1 MKFVFLV
8 YDSRSGSTLLS
19 REIAAQFP
27 DVYVSPEIRFD
38 ALFGRDAGWWKHAA
52 DGRVFR
58 LLEAGRI
65 PEKLDL
71 ARDELQRLSS
81 GARGIRPLIEDL
93 IACAAARDGRGRPAV
108 AVIKSGRHLRAA
120 RRILADIP
128 DARFLYVVRDPRAA
142 IASKLMTERPYVP
155 GQKMAWAGV
164 GAAALQ
170 WCWYGRL
177 ARRLAKSAPLLALKY
192 ESLLEDSA
200 GTSEAVAQFL
210 GSRRGAGGARYRVP
224 DAERAIHQ
232 RALADGVDA
241 SRASAWR
248 AELSPG
254 DQAVIESVCGR
265 EMRRWGYKSDGRL
278 HPIRAAALVAR
289 AFAVSAARVAR
300 EAATR
305 VGGSR

>member
-1 MKFVFLV
+1 MRLVFLV

-38 ALFGRDAGWWKHAA
+38 ALFGRDAGWWKDAA

-58 LLEAGRI
+58 RLEAGRI
-65 PEKLDL
+65 AEKLGL

-81 GARGIRPLIEDL
+81 AARGVRPLIEDL
-93 IACAAARDGRGRPAV
+93 VVRAAALDGRNPPDV

-120 RRILADIP
+120 RRIFADIP
-128 DARFLYVVRDPRAA
+128 DARFLYLVRDPRAA
-142 IASKLMTERPYVP
+142 IASKLVTERPYLP

-177 ARRLAKSAPLLALKY
+177 ARRLARSWPLLALKY
-192 ESLLEDSA
+192 ESLLKDAA
-200 GTSEAVAQFL
+200 GTSEALAKFL
-210 GSRRGAGGARYRVP
+210 GSRLGTGGARYRVP
-224 DAERAIHQ
+224 EAERAIHE
-232 RALADGVDA
+232 RAIADGLDL

-248 AELSPG
+248 AQISPG

-265 EMRRWGYKSDGRL
+265 EMRRWGYKTDSR
-278 HPIRAAALVAR
+278 HNAIRAAALVAK

-300 EAATR
+300 EAAAR
-305 VGGSR
+305 LGGSR

>member
-1 MKFVFLV
+1 MRLIFLV

-27 DVYVSPEIRFD
+27 DVYVTPEIRFD
-38 ALFGRDAGWWKHAA
+38 ALFGRGAGWWKDAA
-52 DGRVFR
+52 DGRAFR
-58 LLEAGRI
+58 RLEAGRV
-65 PEKLDL
+65 PEKLGL
-71 ARDELQRLSS
+71 ARDELQRLSF

-93 IACAAARDGRGRPAV
+93 VVRAAARDGRSPPDV

-120 RRILADIP
+120 RHILADIP
-128 DARFLYVVRDPRAA
+128 DARFLYIVRDPRAA
-142 IASKLMTERPYVP
+142 IASKLVTERPYVP

-177 ARRLAKSAPLLALKY
+177 ARRLSRSAPLLVVKY
-192 ESLLEDSA
+192 ESLLKDAA
-200 GTSEAVAQFL
+200 GTSEALAQFL
-210 GSRRGAGGARYRVP
+210 ESRRGTGGPRYRVP
-224 DAERAIHQ
+224 DAEREIHQ
-232 RALADGVDA
+232 RAIADGLDA

-265 EMRRWGYKSDGRL
+265 EMRRWGYKTDSRL
-278 HPIRAAALVAR
+278 HPIRAAALVAT

-300 EAATR
+300 EVAAR